1 MNKRIELTQV
11 LDKELSRGEFY
22 FEKILIDGYN
32 LAYIYELTRRRFII
46 PNKRLG
52 YIIMITSDGTLLKSG
67 MSRLETVFWNG
78 IPFERFYEVMPENI
92 KEILLYNMD
101 LFING

>member
-1 MNKRIELTQV
+1 MTKQEELV
-11 LDKELSRGEFY
+11 LLLDEQMSRGEFY
-22 FEKILIDGYN
+22 FEKILIDGYS
-32 LAYIYELTRRRFII
+32 LSYIYELTRRRFIL

-52 YIIMITSDGTLLKSG
+52 YMILITNDKIILKSG
-67 MSRLETVFWNG
+67 MNRLETTFWNV